1 LIKKYTDFL
10 LESKLIV
17 SEIFEEVLKLIDD
30 PIARSFEELIAKD
43 DINTRYNAIT
53 VSDQISDLYFIGDTQ
68 LQSKLNGG
76 LDPEDVFTSGLRAQ
90 STSITRIT
98 KQIFS
103 DNNIDHYPHG
113 EYVMFADK
121 FKSAVTMYKWKLE
134 NYENTPIRVVEG
146 EEIRD
151 WYLEDNYCEKAQQA
165 YGSLS
170 KSCMRFEEC
179 QEYFNIYVNNPKK
192 CKMVILTVKD
202 EGKALETLSARAL
215 LWNTDQG
222 WYLDRIYFT
231 DPSELELIKMWVK
244 EKYNNE
250 FCYHGRMPRLSLI
263 LDVKSGAPFP
273 YMDSM
278 CYLNTLNNTLLN
290 YMPDVPKED
299 MQEVYYLQDTEGG
312 YESHEDDWRD
322 ED

>member
-30 PIARSFEELIAKD
+30 PIARSFEELIAKE
-43 DINTRYNAIT
+43 DIDTRYNAIT
-53 VSDQISDLYFIGDTQ
+53 ISDRINDLYFIGDSQ
-68 LQSKLNGG
+68 LQHKLKNG
-76 LDPEDVFTSGLRAQ
+76 LDPTEIFNLNLQ
-90 STSITRIT
+90 STSISR
-98 KQIFS
+98 IFS
-103 DNNIDHYPHG
+103 QILTDNNITYQHDDI
-113 EYVMFADK
+113 VIFVDK
-121 FKSAVTMYKWKLE
+121 FKAAVTMYKWKLE
-134 NYENTPIRVVEG
+134 NDGDLPIRVVEG

-151 WYLEDNYCEKAQQA
+151 WYLEDNYCEKAQQD

-202 EGKALETLSARAL
+202 EGKSLETLSARAL

-250 FCYHGRMPRLSLI
+250 FCYHGRMPKLSLI
-263 LDVKSGAPFP
+263 LDVKAGAPFP

-322 ED
+322 EY